1 MLQFFFCNM
10 DICLD
15 KKCVLVYN
23 NENKSKGAKAMQK
36 QPSGLEDAMR
46 KIDSLGNYDEDRFVH
61 IYFDE
66 KLNEV
71 ITILYEDLIPDENID
86 TQGLLDVGVIYET
99 ISEQELLDLLSQVA

>member
-1 MLQFFFCNM
+1 
-10 DICLD
+10 
-15 KKCVLVYN
+15 
-23 NENKSKGAKAMQK
+23 MQK